1 MSASPTMEV
10 VNTTVMTQ
18 MEITH
23 APAKMNICLIVMG
36 IHVKVPARCIFN
48 TCATVAC

>member
-1 MSASPTMEV
+1 MSASATMEV
-10 VNTTVMTQ
+10 ANTTVMTQ

-23 APAKMNICLIVMG
+23 APAKMNISLIVMG
-36 IHVKVPARCIFN
+36 IHAKVPTGCIFN

>member
-23 APAKMNICLIVMG
+23 APAKMNISLIVMG
-36 IHVKVPARCIFN
+36 IHVKVPARCI
-48 TCATVAC
+48 